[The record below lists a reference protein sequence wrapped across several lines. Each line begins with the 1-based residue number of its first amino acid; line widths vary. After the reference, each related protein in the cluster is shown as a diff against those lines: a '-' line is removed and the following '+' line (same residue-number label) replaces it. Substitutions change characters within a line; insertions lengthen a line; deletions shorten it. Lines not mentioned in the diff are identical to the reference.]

1 MKTTMRFALAAA
13 LVAALVM
20 SGYAKDQSEGSFNR
34 EAAEN
39 NLLVGIA
46 SDNYGLRVSA
56 ASILGDV
63 GSARS
68 VVPLMRMLHDGD
80 EGERIV
86 AALALSRIGD
96 GRGVFA
102 VKQAAQFDPSQKVQR
117 LAAWYYNEYAIP
129 KPTENPVKEAV
140 AALQEEIPAP
150 LTESLDGFDEY
161 QGSASAWTGY

>member
-1 MKTTMRFALAAA
+1 MKTMMRIAAVAA
-13 LVAALVM
+13 LVAAFAL
-20 SGYAKDQSEGSFNR
+20 SGYAKGQPEGSFNR

-39 NLLVGIA
+39 NLLIGIA

-63 GSARS
+63 GSTRS

-102 VKQAAQFDPSQKVQR
+102 VKQAAQFDRSEKVQR

-129 KPTENPVKEAV
+129 KPTDNPMQAAV
-140 AALQEEIPAP
+140 AALQEQAPAP
-150 LTESLDGFDEY
+150 LVEFPDAYDEY
-161 QGSASAWTGY
+161 QGSASGWAGY